1 MTNQRESILRYA
13 AENFGTTPEY
23 LWKSTPDAAVLRHR
37 ENGKWYGL
45 LDGYS
50 RGEAGTA
57 VRQNGAY
64 SQCEV
69 QSAGNRFAAAKGGN
83 LPRVPHE

>member
-45 LDGYS
+45 LTDIPAEKLGLPS
-50 RGEAGTA
+50 GRTVHILNVSA
-57 VRQNGAY
+57 VRWKPVRCCKRRE
-64 SQCEV
+64 S
-69 QSAGNRFAAAKGGN
+69 S
-83 LPRVPHE
+83 PRTT

>member
-37 ENGKWYGL
+37 ETA
-45 LDGYS
+45 S
-50 RGEAGTA
+50 GT
-57 VRQNGAY
+57 G
-64 SQCEV
+64 C
-69 QSAGNRFAAAKGGN
+69 
-83 LPRVPHE
+83 